1 MTKCYSYI
9 SSSLPLTV
17 AETKTSGGRQGRRNR
32 VSLQACPLIQLF
44 QYHIS
49 RTHGEYT
56 RPISRPCS
64 PRRGILT
71 CLSPWSYS
79 TIFPLPPVRYAACCV
94 SMVKGPTQKI
104 TLFLPR
110 GVFKLYTL
118 FCQPL
123 QAVRRP
129 LCSPFINYSIHLQV
143 RAVKTSERCSRNPVT
158 ESASDIIKTKCI
170 LH

>member
-17 AETKTSGGRQGRRNR
+17 AEIKTSGGRQGRRNR

-56 RPISRPCS
+56 RPIYRPCS
-64 PRRGILT
+64 LRRGILT
-71 CLSPWSYS
+71 CLPPGSNS
-79 TIFPLPPVRYAACCV
+79 TIFPLPPVRYASCCV

-118 FCQPL
+118 LSASASC
-123 QAVRRP
+123 AK
-129 LCSPFINYSIHLQV
+129 PFKHYNSRHLQV
-143 RAVKTSERCSRNPVT
+143 RAVKTECEQR
-158 ESASDIIKTKCI
+158 I
-170 LH
+170 L